1 MYDDVNNSVVSIA
14 KFIGILSIVSAIV
27 AIIYF
32 IVYPIYNGDFLIL
45 SEISV
50 KCLGALIA
58 GYAGY
63 AISMVIACL
72 GELANDVKA
81 IRRVYEFTYQKV
93 EEHETKKDSKK
104 KTQKMELPKREKV
117 EKVEKQEKPEKL
129 VTQKKKLTQKVA
141 DLLLEEEDTEEENIE
156 DDDFIEID

>member
-50 KCLGALIA
+50 KCFGALIA

-104 KTQKMELPKREKV
+104 KTQKIELPKREKV
-117 EKVEKQEKPEKL
+117 EKAEKQEKPEKL

-141 DLLLEEEDTEEENIE
+141 DLLLEEGDTEEENIE